1 MARSSLHDLEAAD
14 SQFLLQRYYTE
25 QLRSA
30 LQGGALGVETDAA
43 YPPGAVGPGATGTG
57 LGVTAPPAGSAPVPA
72 TATPMINGGDGGTA
86 AGSGAHGGPVGASP
100 GSLDPLGVGSPV
112 PDITLDH

>member
-25 QLRSA
+25 QLRST
-30 LQGGALGVETDAA
+30 LQGGALGMETDAV
-43 YPPGAVGPGATGTG
+43 YPPGASGPGTAGPGPGA
-57 LGVTAPPAGSAPVPA
+57 TAPPAGSAPIPVE
-72 TATPMINGGDGGTA
+72 ATPMIDGGDGETVTA
-86 AGSGAHGGPVGASP
+86 GGAHEGPAGASP
-100 GSLDPLGVGSPV
+100 SSFDPLGVGSPV